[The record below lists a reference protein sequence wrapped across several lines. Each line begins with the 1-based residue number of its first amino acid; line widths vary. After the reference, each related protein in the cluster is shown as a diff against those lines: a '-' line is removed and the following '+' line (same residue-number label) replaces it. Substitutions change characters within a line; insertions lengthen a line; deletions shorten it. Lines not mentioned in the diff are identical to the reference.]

1 MSEKSLLKQQLR
13 LDYEANKQLG
23 VVDHLIGSNIK
34 RHQMRMEE
42 ILMTDGTLSE
52 CEEQIVVEAEML
64 IAQQS
69 VRKKQRKFEEK
80 KNKEEKLEW
89 MEAHDRLVRV
99 FHKYDG
105 TDSTKLK
112 EAIKW
117 SGRNATQLR
126 ARAKVLLL

>member
-1 MSEKSLLKQQLR
+1 MSEKSLLAVKQQLR
-13 LDYEANKQLG
+13 LDYEAQ
-23 VVDHLIGSNIK
+23 HLTGSNIK
-34 RHQMRMEE
+34 RHQIIMEE
-42 ILMTDGTLSE
+42 ILMTDATLSD
-52 CEEQIVVEAEML
+52 CEEQFVVEADWL

-80 KNKEEKLEW
+80 KNKEEKLKW

-105 TDSTKLK
+105 TDSTKVK

-117 SGRNATQLR
+117 SGRNVTQLR

>member
-80 KNKEEKLEW
+80 KNKEEGAKRTSRWGVSLRTISC
-89 MEAHDRLVRV
+89 DVS
-99 FHKYDG
+99 
-105 TDSTKLK
+105 DS
-112 EAIKW
+112 
-117 SGRNATQLR
+117 LR
-126 ARAKVLLL
+126 K